1 MEKHVTKK
9 MRKVATATEEM
20 SDLRRLCSIAIKA
33 ADSQTIDGV
42 DRCFDILCYL
52 KKLSFS
58 SKDLVSVS
66 KEISPLASLRD
77 HRNPKVSVEAK
88 ALFLSWMRTLYSR
101 DPSPCNNNKK
111 LVKKTPAVDLVAK
124 VCPDLKNKKKAKT
137 TLTTR
142 GITAESEKRTE
153 DQRSRRV
160 HEVCDKKQQ
169 NLNKAGDH
177 KSFIAKKPIHKKKK
191 QPSLPENPRPL
202 AHAAVEIKKQKSVAV
217 VKKNSRE
224 MLELFEIAKKS
235 ADVASAKGI
244 LLSTKETSICVDTLS
259 LLIDFPISSTALETK
274 RIMDKLS
281 YLTKHKDRKIC
292 NSAKT
297 LLQHWRQ
304 SIRDQ
309 ERCP

>member
-1 MEKHVTKK
+1 MEKHVMKK

-20 SDLRRLCSIAIKA
+20 SDLHRLCSIAIKA

-58 SKDLVSVS
+58 SKDLLLVSR
-66 KEISPLASLRD
+66 EISPLASLRD
-77 HRNPKVSVEAK
+77 HKNPKVSVEAK

-101 DPSPCNNNKK
+101 DPSTK
-111 LVKKTPAVDLVAK
+111 LVKKTPAADLV
-124 VCPDLKNKKKAKT
+124 KT
-137 TLTTR
+137 TLTTRGR

-160 HEVCDKKQQ
+160 HEVCDKKQE
-169 NLNKAGDH
+169 NLNKAGTDH
-177 KSFIAKKPIHKKKK
+177 KSLAVKKPIQKK
-191 QPSLPENPRPL
+191 QKQPALPENPRSL
-202 AHAAVEIKKQKSVAV
+202 SHEAVEIKKQKSVAA

-259 LLIDFPISSTALETK
+259 LLIDFPISSTAPETK

-309 ERCP
+309 QQRERCS